1 MARVNPR
8 LVVLMAGDSGTETDR
23 SLELSKCE
31 FHSAEA
37 DIEFV
42 SFEEARAGG
51 ARTYT
56 AQLTIA
62 QDHATG
68 TLWREIWDNA
78 GSTISGIYQPYG
90 NETPS
95 ASQPWYE
102 FEAVISEPDGLLM
115 GGEATTSTRA
125 VAAVEVEWELNGKPT
140 EVTSAA

>member
-8 LVVLMAGDSGTETDR
+8 LIVLEMGAEGAETDR

-37 DIEFV
+37 DIEFT
-42 SFEEARAGG
+42 SFEEARQGG

-62 QDHATG
+62 QDHAAG
-68 TLWREIWDNA
+68 TLWSEIWDNA
-78 GSTISGIYQPYG
+78 GESLSGIYAPYG
-90 NETPS
+90 NAV
-95 ASQPWYE
+95 ASVAQPHYA
-102 FEAVISEPDGLLM
+102 FAAIIKEPDGLLM

-125 VAAVEVEWELNGKPT
+125 VAAVEVEWELEAKPT
-140 EVTSAA
+140 KITA

>member
-8 LVVLMAGDSGTETDR
+8 LIVVMMGPDGTESDR

-42 SFEEARAGG
+42 SFSEARAGG

-56 AQLTIA
+56 AQLTLA

-68 TLWREIWDNA
+68 TLWREVWDNA
-78 GSTISGIYQPYG
+78 GDTIFGIYKPYG
-90 NETPS
+90 NATAS
-95 ASQPWYE
+95 VSQPFYE
-102 FEAVISEPDGLLM
+102 FSAVISEPDGLLM

-125 VAAVEVEWELNGKPT
+125 VASIEVEWELTAKPV
-140 EVTSAA
+140 EVTV

>member
-8 LVVLMAGDSGTETDR
+8 LIVVMAGDTGSETDR
-23 SLELSKCE
+23 SLELSNAQ

-42 SFEEARAGG
+42 SFEEARQGG

-68 TLWREIWDNA
+68 TLWREVWDNA
-78 GSTISGIYQPYG
+78 GDTISGIYQPYG
-90 NETPS
+90 NAVPS
-95 ASQPWYE
+95 ATQPHYE
-102 FEAVISEPDGLLM
+102 FTAVISEPDGLLM

-125 VAAVEVEWELNGKPT
+125 VASIEVEWELNGKPT
-140 EVTSAA
+140 EVTAP

>member
-8 LVVLMAGDSGTETDR
+8 LLVLELGAVASETDR
-23 SLELSKCE
+23 SAELSKIE

-37 DIEFV
+37 DVEFV

-56 AQLTIA
+56 AQLTMT

-78 GSTISGIYQPYG
+78 GDTLSGIYAPYG
-90 NETPS
+90 NASPS
-95 ASQPWYE
+95 VTQPHYQ
-102 FEAVISEPDGLLM
+102 FLATIAEPDGLLM

-125 VAAVEVEWELNGKPT
+125 VASIEVEWELAAKPT
-140 EVTSAA
+140 AITA

>member
-8 LVVLMAGDSGTETDR
+8 MLVLEMGAAASETDR
-23 SLELSKCE
+23 SAELSKIE

-37 DIEFV
+37 DVEFV
-42 SFEEARAGG
+42 SFEEARQGG

-56 AQLTIA
+56 AQLTMT

-78 GSTISGIYQPYG
+78 GETLSGIYQPYG
-90 NETPS
+90 NATAS
-95 ASQPWYE
+95 ASQPHYA
-102 FEAVISEPDGLLM
+102 FTATISEPDGLLM

-125 VAAVEVEWELNGKPT
+125 VASIEVEWELAGKPT
-140 EVTSAA
+140 PITA

>member
-8 LVVLMAGDSGTETDR
+8 LIVLMAGDTGTETDR

-42 SFEEARAGG
+42 SFQEAREGG

-78 GSTISGIYQPYG
+78 GATISGIYQPYG
-90 NETPS
+90 NVTPT
-95 ASQPWYE
+95 AAQPHYT
-102 FEAVISEPDGLLM
+102 FDAVISEPDGLLM
-115 GGEATTSTRA
+115 GGEGTTSTRA
-125 VAAVEVEWELNGKPT
+125 VASVEVEWELEAKPVEDT
-140 EVTSAA
+140 GI